1 MQCLSRAVS
10 CWKLWFSIAVPK
22 THRLSAPHNTYSLL
36 EEAHGSISLPHKDA
50 RTQPGDQDRMSEP
63 EL

>member
-1 MQCLSRAVS
+1 LLCQKPTGCL
-10 CWKLWFSIAVPK
+10 
-22 THRLSAPHNTYSLL
+22 HPHNTYSLL

-50 RTQPGDQDRMSEP
+50 RTQPGDQDRMSEL